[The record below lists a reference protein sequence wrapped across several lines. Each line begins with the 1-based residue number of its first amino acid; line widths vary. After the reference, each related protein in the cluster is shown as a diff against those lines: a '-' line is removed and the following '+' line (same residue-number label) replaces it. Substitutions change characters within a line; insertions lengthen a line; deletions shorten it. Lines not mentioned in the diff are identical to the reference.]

1 MNVNISEEIYQYLGM
16 AFPNS
21 LGEKV
26 EAFSL
31 MEAFDLEPQEED
43 YLNIIYDNS
52 IDPLVQPD
60 LVNAK
65 IQERLKSILVAH
77 GIQVNEATEG
87 VQTSDLNIVVDFLK
101 KVQEL
106 EDYSIVSRWL
116 TYSADSRFTIINL
129 LVAMKLM
136 SFSRACNLIEDVD
149 PLLLE
154 RLRVLAKDEYPV
166 NLEDKS
172 LKRHLTTSF
181 LKYINDEKS
190 LGHSLYTDGY
200 SNLLKYQDLVK
211 ILPFD
216 LQSLFAKDLTNG
228 KVAKVALDLLS
239 LMMITSDAREEPIRF
254 FTENSDL
261 LFDDAD
267 TARDVFEKFK
277 WIYTDFKAYNDAV
290 DKGLN
295 NENSN

>member
-77 GIQVNEATEG
+77 GIQVNETTEG

-116 TYSADSRFTIINL
+116 TYSADARFTIINL
-129 LVAMKLM
+129 LVSMKLM
-136 SFSRACNLIEDVD
+136 AFSRACNLIEDVD

-154 RLRVLAKDEYPV
+154 RLRVFAKDEYPV

-181 LKYINDEKS
+181 LKYINDEES

-216 LQSLFAKDLTNG
+216 LQTLFAKDLTNG

-277 WIYTDFKAYNDAV
+277 WIYTDFKAYKDAV

>member
-77 GIQVNEATEG
+77 GIQVNETTEG

-116 TYSADSRFTIINL
+116 TYSADARFTIINL
-129 LVAMKLM
+129 LVSMKLM
-136 SFSRACNLIEDVD
+136 AFSRACNLIEDVD

-154 RLRVLAKDEYPV
+154 RLRVFAKDEYPV

-216 LQSLFAKDLTNG
+216 LQTLFAKDLTNG

-277 WIYTDFKAYNDAV
+277 WIYTDFKAYKDAV

>member
-77 GIQVNEATEG
+77 GIQVNETTEG

-116 TYSADSRFTIINL
+116 TYSADARFTIINL

-136 SFSRACNLIEDVD
+136 AFSRACNLIEDVD

-154 RLRVLAKDEYPV
+154 RLRVFAKDEYPV

-216 LQSLFAKDLTNG
+216 LQTLFAKDLTNG

-277 WIYTDFKAYNDAV
+277 WIYTDFKAYKDAV